1 MYNNPISG
9 NNSNKN
15 KVYFVWRNALMGNF
29 NKKYIIREA
38 ENIIANCNKKS
49 FNKTNDK
56 NKIINLKIQNKKQK
70 RKILFWRIIT
80 LILLFVLLVA
90 MFN

>member
-1 MYNNPISG
+1 
-9 NNSNKN
+9 
-15 KVYFVWRNALMGNF
+15 MGNF

-90 MFN
+90 MFNYHNQDLLIALDF